1 MKKTEWRASW
11 KPSTMK
17 LTEDAE
23 GRAVGGQFGVRV
35 VDHGGDFTINFQW
48 GKNGTPWIADT
59 KDS

>member
-1 MKKTEWRASW
+1 
-11 KPSTMK
+11 MK